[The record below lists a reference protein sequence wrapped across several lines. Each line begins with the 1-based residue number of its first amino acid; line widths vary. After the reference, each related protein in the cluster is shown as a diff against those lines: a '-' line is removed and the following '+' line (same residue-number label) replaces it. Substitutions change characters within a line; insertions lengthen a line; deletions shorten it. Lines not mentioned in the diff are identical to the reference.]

1 MSNNSK
7 QWSSENP
14 GYIIFLVDQSGSMG
28 EDYIVNPNGKNQ
40 NKAEFTAL
48 VINRT
53 INDLIFTNSAGDK
66 IKDRVFISIIGY
78 GGKGGNSVDDIR
90 SDYLSAF
97 ADSPLRVEKIKKK
110 VSDGAGG
117 LVEIKE
123 EMAMYIE
130 PTCPRNGLTP
140 MAEALDFAKQLI
152 EGWITKKP
160 DNPAPVIIN
169 VSDGMPYTGSN
180 PIDDKEKTISTA
192 NSIMNINTGDG
203 NPLIFNVHLG
213 QPPFNETKFS
223 SNENEVADEE
233 GKLLYKISSKVPES
247 YREAARK
254 HEFVTSEDSRGFV
267 SNAGP
272 ETLIKFINFGSS
284 GGTDLSKNNY
294 V

>member
-7 QWSSENP
+7 QWSSANP
-14 GYIIFLVDQSGSMG
+14 GYIIFLIDQSGSMG
-28 EDYIVNPNGKNQ
+28 EDYTGGK
-40 NKAEFTAL
+40 NKAEFTSL

-66 IKDRVFISIIGY
+66 IKDRVFISLIGY

-97 ADSPLRVEKIKKK
+97 ADSPLKVEKIKKK

-117 LVEIKE
+117 LVEIEE
-123 EMAMYIE
+123 EMAMYVE

-180 PIDDKEKTISTA
+180 PIDDIEKTISTA

-223 SNENEVADEE
+223 STENEVSDEE
-233 GKLLYKISSKVPES
+233 GKILFKISSKVPET

-254 HEFVTSEDSRGFV
+254 YEFVTDVDSRGFV

-284 GGTDLSKNNY
+284 GGTDRII
-294 V
+294 